1 MAEFVLRKMR
11 EPKVENPVL
20 VEGLPGI
27 GHVSRIAAKQL
38 ATELEAK
45 KFATLYSDTF
55 PPQVLIKKSGMIQEM
70 KNEFYY
76 WTSGDSSK
84 RDIIFAIGNTQSS
97 TPEGQYALSQKLLDI
112 AVDYGVD
119 MIYTLGGLGVG
130 RLVERPKVYGAVTH
144 KRFISELEK
153 LKVLVRRDGMGQII
167 GVSGLLLGLAKVR
180 GMKGICLMGET
191 SGYYLDP
198 NSSKAVLKPLT
209 KLLGIDVDM
218 SKLSEKAKDA
228 ERRVAEAQKM
238 ERKMMED
245 LGVVQKEPSEDQMR
259 YIG

>member
-1 MAEFVLRKMR
+1 MPEFIIKKMR
-11 EPKVENPVL
+11 EPEVKNPIL

-27 GHVSRIAAKQL
+27 GHVGRIAAKHL
-38 ATELEAK
+38 SIELKAK

-76 WTSGDSSK
+76 WKANAGR
-84 RDIIFAIGNTQSS
+84 RDIIFVIGNTQSS
-97 TPEGQYALSQKLLDI
+97 TPEGQHLLSSKILDI
-112 AVDYGVD
+112 AMEYGVD
-119 MIYTLGGLGVG
+119 MIYTLGGLGIG
-130 RLVERPKVYGAVTH
+130 RLVEKSRVYGAVTH
-144 KRFISELEK
+144 KRFIPELEK
-153 LKVLVRRDGMGQII
+153 LKVIVKREGMGQII

-180 GMKGICLMGET
+180 GLKGICLMGET

-198 NSSKAVLKPLT
+198 NSAKAVLKVLS
-209 KLLGIDVDM
+209 KLLKVDVDM
-218 SKLSEKAKDA
+218 SELTERAKDT
-228 ERRVAEAQKM
+228 ERRVAEAQRM

-245 LGVVQKEPSEDQMR
+245 LGVIQKEPTDDQMR

>member
-1 MAEFVLRKMR
+1 MAEFVLRKIR
-11 EPKVENPVL
+11 EPKVENPIL
-20 VEGLPGI
+20 IEGLPGI
-27 GHVSRIAAKQL
+27 GHVGRIAAKHL
-38 ATELEAK
+38 STELKAK

-55 PPQVLIKKSGMIQEM
+55 PPQILIKKSGLIQEM
-70 KNEFYY
+70 KNEFFY
-76 WTSGDSSK
+76 WTSDDSGK

-97 TPEGQYALSQKLLDI
+97 TPDGQYALSQKLFDI

-130 RLVERPKVYGAVTH
+130 RIVEKPKVYGAVTH
-144 KRFISELEK
+144 KRFIPELEK
-153 LKVLVRRDGMGQII
+153 LNVLVKRDGIGQII
-167 GVSGLLLGLAKVR
+167 GVSGLLLGLAKVH
-180 GMKGICLMGET
+180 GIKGICLMGET

-209 KLLGIDVDM
+209 KLLGIDIDM

-238 ERKMMED
+238 ERKMMQD
-245 LGVVQKEPSEDQMR
+245 LGMTQKEPSEEQMR